1 MAQVLTAAEYAE
13 IARKIALPTQA
24 FIDGAF
30 VSSVSGNT
38 FRTTNPATGEVLAEI
53 VACDA
58 RDVDIAVARAKAA
71 FEDGR
76 WHRRSPGQRKATLL
90 RFADLL
96 EQHAHEL
103 AVMESLDSGKPIRE
117 CQATDIPE
125 TIHTIRWHAE
135 LIDKI
140 YDSTAPVGS
149 NALSLVVREPIGV
162 VGLVLPWNF
171 PLLMLAWKIGPS
183 LAAGCSIIVKP
194 AKETTLT
201 ALRVAE
207 LANQAGVPA
216 GVFNV
221 LPGGGKEVGEPLG
234 RHMDVSMVSF
244 TGSTDTGRLFL
255 KYAADSNLKR
265 IVLEC
270 GGKNPAVVMR
280 DVEDIDAVAQHV
292 VNGAFW
298 NMGENCS
305 ASSRL
310 IVHADIKDALLA
322 RIGVHM
328 REWKMGNP
336 LDPEHRIGAL
346 VSEAHFRKVRA
357 YIELAGAEHLRV
369 AFGGG
374 TQGERFVEPTVV
386 DDVGRDS
393 RLFQEEIFGPILSV
407 TTFTGTEEAIALA
420 NDSVYGLAASVYTSH
435 LNHAIR
441 LSREIRAGV
450 VTVNCFGE
458 GDITTPFG
466 GYKASGFGGRDKS
479 IWAHDQYTEIKTIW
493 IDVPDFPAN

>member
-1 MAQVLTAAEYAE
+1 MADLLSAQEYAALA
-13 IARKIALPTQA
+13 ARLTLPTEA

-30 VSSVSGNT
+30 QPSVSGAT
-38 FRTTNPATGEVLAEI
+38 FATTNPATNEVLAHI
-53 VACDA
+53 AACNA
-58 RDVDIAVARAKAA
+58 ADVDRAVASARAAYR
-71 FEDGR
+71 DGR
-76 WHRRSPGQRKATLL
+76 WRKLPLSQRKSILL
-90 RFADLL
+90 KFADLL
-96 EQHAHEL
+96 EANAHEL
-103 AVMESLDSGKPIRE
+103 ATMESLDSGKPIRE
-117 CQATDIPE
+117 CQNTDVPE

-149 NALSLVVREPIGV
+149 GALSLVVREPIGV

-183 LAAGCSIIVKP
+183 LAAGCSIVVKP

-207 LANQAGVPA
+207 LAHEAGVPA

-221 LPGGGKEVGEPLG
+221 LPGGGQEVGEPLG
-234 RHMDVSMVSF
+234 LHMDVDMVSF
-244 TGSTDTGRLFL
+244 TGSTATGRRFL
-255 KYAADSNLKR
+255 HYAAESNLKR

-270 GGKNPAVVMR
+270 GGKNPAVVLK
-280 DVEDIDAVAQHV
+280 DADDLDTVAQHV

-310 IVHADIKDALLA
+310 IVHADIKDALLE
-322 RIGVHM
+322 RIGVQM
-328 REWKMGNP
+328 REWKMGDP
-336 LDPEHRIGAL
+336 LDPEHRIGAM
-346 VSEAHFRKVRA
+346 VSQSHFEKVRSYLVQA
-357 YIELAGAEHLRV
+357 QTEQLRV
-369 AFGGG
+369 AFGGD
-374 TQGERFVEPTVV
+374 TERGIFVEPTVV
-386 DDVGRDS
+386 DGVSSTS
-393 RLFQEEIFGPILSV
+393 RLFQEEIFGPVLAV
-407 TTFTGTEEAIALA
+407 TTFTDLDEAIALA
-420 NDSVYGLAASVYTSH
+420 NDSVYGLAASVYTSN

-466 GYKASGFGGRDKS
+466 GYKESGFGGRDKS

-493 IDVPDFPAN
+493 IDTPA

>member
-13 IARKIALPTQA
+13 IARKIALPIQA

-493 IDVPDFPAN
+493 IDVPDVSAN